1 MFKTPPP
8 MTFRRIFGDIF
19 PRLNFFV
26 SLSKHDLAD
35 IGASVDNM
43 CLQPDERS
51 KIVAASRAAVRR
63 IGMQLITD
71 KKAAVAAA
79 RASGEVKKKDVGGRD
94 LLALLIRANM
104 AIDIPD
110 SQRLSDEEV
119 LSREFRYPPI
129 D

>member
-1 MFKTPPP
+1 
-8 MTFRRIFGDIF
+8 
-19 PRLNFFV
+19 
-26 SLSKHDLAD
+26 
-35 IGASVDNM
+35 
-43 CLQPDERS
+43 
-51 KIVAASRAAVRR
+51 
-63 IGMQLITD
+63 MQLITD

-79 RASGEVKKKDVGGRD
+79 QASGEVKKKDVGGRD

-129 D
+129 DRTLLSTRSLFA